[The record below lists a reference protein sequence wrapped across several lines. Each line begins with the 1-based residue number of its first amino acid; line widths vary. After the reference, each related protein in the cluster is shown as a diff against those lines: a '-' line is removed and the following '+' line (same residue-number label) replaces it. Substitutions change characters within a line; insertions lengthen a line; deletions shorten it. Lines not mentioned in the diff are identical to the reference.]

1 MTEVGQVGQRVL
13 NAVSALMEGLKKEY
27 NMMDFRYDWKSHLQ
41 LVKVK
46 RYVSSMKYVIGNTRI
61 T

>member
-1 MTEVGQVGQRVL
+1 MTEVGQRVL
-13 NAVSALMEGLKKEY
+13 NAVPALIEGLKKEN

-46 RYVSSMKYVIGNTRI
+46 RYVSSIKYVIGNTRI